1 MGRRREP
8 RKEIQAQVR
17 IFGTDSSGK
26 VFSDKAVTVNVS
38 RNGAE
43 LSGVHP
49 TLNLDEIIGLSY
61 GANRVHFRV
70 KWVGE
75 PGTAKEGHV
84 GLLNTSPEKPLWDF
98 PLPVPA
104 PDTHALQV
112 ADHRKYSRIKC
123 QNSVELH
130 TQEGASFWAS
140 TSDLSVGG
148 CFIEMTIPLPK
159 GTKLKIGMWIGE
171 TKLWAECE
179 VAYSSPGF
187 GTGMKFS
194 RIAEPDLERIRQFLA
209 TLPREAA
216 L

>member
-84 GLLNTSPEKPLWDF
+84 GLLNTSPEKTSLGLSTTGSCTRHSRAASCGPPKVLSF
-98 PLPVPA
+98 QVPE
-104 PDTHALQV
+104 
-112 ADHRKYSRIKC
+112 
-123 QNSVELH
+123 SVELH
-130 TQEGASFWAS
+130 TQEGLPSGT
-140 TSDLSVGG
+140 TSDLSV
-148 CFIEMTIPLPK
+148 
-159 GTKLKIGMWIGE
+159 
-171 TKLWAECE
+171 AD
-179 VAYSSPGF
+179 VSS
-187 GTGMKFS
+187 K
-194 RIAEPDLERIRQFLA
+194 
-209 TLPREAA
+209 
-216 L
+216 